1 MFKRIVLLAI
11 VLSFV
16 VACTGNKAQ
25 KNATLAAIHY
35 DAGRV
40 YIQDRNF
47 YGALEELVKA
57 VEMVPD
63 NPDYRQ
69 VLALTYYAR
78 KMYREAISEFTK
90 TLQIKPEHVEANMNL
105 ASLYIELKNWD
116 LAIPHLEA
124 AQTGRLL
131 KKREHEML
139 YNNMGLAYYGIK
151 DYKKSVIYSKKAI
164 ELGPNFVFP
173 YYNLGMALDK
183 LGKYDEAMD
192 AYKRAI
198 SLMPGYVDAHYN
210 LGVTAVKNKD
220 RVTAKEA
227 FIKVLELDPLGE
239 KTKSARDHLQR
250 LR

>member
-1 MFKRIVLLAI
+1 MFKRIILLCI

-16 VACTGNKAQ
+16 VACSGNRTKR
-25 KNATLAAIHY
+25 NETLAAIHY

-40 YIQDRNF
+40 YIQDKNF

-69 VLALTYYAR
+69 MLALTYYAR
-78 KMYREAISEFTK
+78 KMYREAISEYIK
-90 TLQIKPEHVEANMNL
+90 TLQIKPQHVEANMNL

-164 ELGPNFVFP
+164 ELDPNFVFP

-183 LGKYDEAMD
+183 LGKYDKAID

-198 SLMPGYVDAHYN
+198 SLIPGYVDAHYN
-210 LGVTAVKNKD
+210 LGVTALKNKD
-220 RVTAKEA
+220 RATAKKA
-227 FIKVLELDPLGE
+227 FMRVLELDPMGE
-239 KTKSARDHLQR
+239 RAKSARDNLQR